1 MNDNVI
7 ILSTV
12 GAPTLRGHCS
22 HHVPQA
28 VVMRQHT
35 MPLFWR
41 MLHRAATSCTR
52 QAARSKRSKRSEPS
66 ACPIPP
72 CIPPA
77 RAATALPII
86 PSAWSGPVHLS
97 HTATRSRRS
106 QASASQYPVS
116 CRFPADS
123 CFTRSAPHD
132 PLCAGC
138 RSDISELPAPSTSL
152 LSRSQHI
159 PPVSLPAHPSF
170 SLTHNPCTSQAR
182 IRRDAAKTPP
192 PPCRVV

>member
-1 MNDNVI
+1 MLEGSVKWLSETCGSNSFGRQWAAGRQPPGGYNVYNYMAF
-7 ILSTV
+7 LHFTYPYPDYFV
-12 GAPTLRGHCS
+12 TAGAPTLRGHCS

-116 CRFPADS
+116 CRLPADS
-123 CFTRSAPHD
+123 CFRLVLHAERSP
-132 PLCAGC
+132 
-138 RSDISELPAPSTSL
+138 
-152 LSRSQHI
+152 
-159 PPVSLPAHPSF
+159 
-170 SLTHNPCTSQAR
+170 
-182 IRRDAAKTPP
+182 
-192 PPCRVV
+192 

>member
-1 MNDNVI
+1 MAFRNLRFELVRAPMGSRAPSAGRVHFTYPYPDMDYMNDYAWLHVRGNVI
-7 ILSTV
+7 ILVTA
-12 GAPTLRGHCS
+12 GAPTLLGHCS

-116 CRFPADS
+116 CRLPADS
-123 CFTRSAPHD
+123 CFRLVLHAERSP
-132 PLCAGC
+132 
-138 RSDISELPAPSTSL
+138 
-152 LSRSQHI
+152 
-159 PPVSLPAHPSF
+159 
-170 SLTHNPCTSQAR
+170 
-182 IRRDAAKTPP
+182 
-192 PPCRVV
+192 